1 MSRASIIAA
10 LACAVA
16 FSAPAALAQDAIVR
30 KPLQKS
36 EFPGDL
42 FASHMMLVTVAPG
55 GVVAR
60 HTHPG
65 IEMGYVQE
73 GEATLV
79 IEGQP
84 EILLK
89 SGNSYSIPAGAIHTA
104 KNTGT
109 VPVKIIGTFV
119 VEKAKPL
126 ATPAP

>member
-1 MSRASIIAA
+1 MQI
-10 LACAVA
+10 
-16 FSAPAALAQDAIVR
+16 
-30 KPLQKS
+30 
-36 EFPGDL
+36 
-42 FASHMMLVTVAPG
+42 TVAPG
-55 GVVAR
+55 GLVAR

-65 IEMGYVQE
+65 IEMGYMQE
-73 GEATLV
+73 GEATLL

-84 EILLK
+84 EIQMK
-89 SGNSYSIPAGAIHTA
+89 PGDSYSIPAGAIHSA